1 MYICM
6 CVCIYVYVCVDVIN
20 FNTTS
25 GVQIWD
31 VLGVRCQPSS
41 PPSLSVIHTGS
52 WHERWNAVLYV
63 MRSAALRLWMLNRAR
78 ADSEGWH
85 RKLASVSAPF
95 VSLLAPLSGTANLW
109 LADKQLI
116 DYGTAGRGLVYIVT
130 LEDGLNSDSGL
141 WLMYWIYLITGGMED
156 GLSTVSH

>member
-1 MYICM
+1 ML
-6 CVCIYVYVCVDVIN
+6 VGEVPAA
-20 FNTTS
+20 
-25 GVQIWD
+25 
-31 VLGVRCQPSS
+31 LSS
-41 PPSLSVIHTGS
+41 VSECHSHRQLAKML
-52 WHERWNAVLYV
+52 NAVLYV
-63 MRSAALRLWMLNRAR
+63 MRSAALKLWMLNRAR

-141 WLMYWIYLITGGMED
+141 
-156 GLSTVSH
+156 